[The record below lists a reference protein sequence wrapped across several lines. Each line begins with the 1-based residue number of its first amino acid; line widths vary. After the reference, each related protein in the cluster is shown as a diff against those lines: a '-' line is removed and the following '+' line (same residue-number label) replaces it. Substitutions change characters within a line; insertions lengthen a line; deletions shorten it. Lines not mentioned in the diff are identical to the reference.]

1 MPFSHFNVKMG
12 GQELFSK
19 SDMGGHTLFSRTKM
33 GGQGVFFYQNIT
45 DFPGDLPINFGHSLT
60 VRGVSTEI
68 DVVKTS
74 TFKTGIF
81 VKKIVYAG
89 IKSGTVQ
96 TVPTVP
102 CAAPLHHL

>member
-1 MPFSHFNVKMG
+1 MGGHNVFLRSVLVGGQRLFFNVKMG

-60 VRGVSTEI
+60 A
-68 DVVKTS
+68 K
-74 TFKTGIF
+74 IF
-81 VKKIVYAG
+81 NI
-89 IKSGTVQ
+89 
-96 TVPTVP
+96 
-102 CAAPLHHL
+102 LR